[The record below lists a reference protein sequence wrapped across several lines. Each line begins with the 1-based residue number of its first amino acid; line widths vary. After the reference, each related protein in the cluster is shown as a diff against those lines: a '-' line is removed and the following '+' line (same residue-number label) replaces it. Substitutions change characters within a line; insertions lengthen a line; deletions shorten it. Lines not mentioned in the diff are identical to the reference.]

1 MPGVW
6 RRLQLPMEV
15 GRRCAVCAS
24 GEIGKNGRSE
34 VDKRMCGRLN
44 KKVCGKF
51 GGLLGVH
58 PTKGR

>member
-1 MPGVW
+1 
-6 RRLQLPMEV
+6 MEV